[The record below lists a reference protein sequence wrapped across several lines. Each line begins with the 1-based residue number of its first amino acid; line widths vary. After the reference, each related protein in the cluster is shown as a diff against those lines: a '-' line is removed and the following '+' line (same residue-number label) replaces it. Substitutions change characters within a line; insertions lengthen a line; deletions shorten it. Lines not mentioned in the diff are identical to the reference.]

1 MVVELL
7 SVWRAVSDY
16 PKISI
21 RWPLIKLSEFR
32 VIIRSSTWPSSCVD
46 SETRWVNDIDSN
58 ESKKWQAAVSLWSS
72 TQTSKLTKRWSRD
85 KMMGSKRSE
94 NSSIKP
100 IIVTGL
106 VLRVRSTIYCEKSE
120 SWWFGGDEIVGK
132 FKRRSWTKLEFAKSR
147 PKISLI
153 FCKCQISS
161 FSRSNVWMVLPIT
174 VFMILFPSFI
184 SRAVLHTGICVPFTP
199 GLIGPR
205 LLLSA
210 LLSRSLFL
218 LCLVF
223 WIVIVHCII
232 LLLLY
237 ESYPIKLLKKN
248 KRKKRTHTF
257 ASPFGATK

>member
-1 MVVELL
+1 M
-7 SVWRAVSDY
+7 
-16 PKISI
+16 I
-21 RWPLIKLSEFR
+21 
-32 VIIRSSTWPSSCVD
+32 
-46 SETRWVNDIDSN
+46 
-58 ESKKWQAAVSLWSS
+58 
-72 TQTSKLTKRWSRD
+72 
-85 KMMGSKRSE
+85 KRSE
-94 NSSIKP
+94 NSLIKP

-106 VLRVRSTIYCEKSE
+106 VFRVRSTIYYEKSE